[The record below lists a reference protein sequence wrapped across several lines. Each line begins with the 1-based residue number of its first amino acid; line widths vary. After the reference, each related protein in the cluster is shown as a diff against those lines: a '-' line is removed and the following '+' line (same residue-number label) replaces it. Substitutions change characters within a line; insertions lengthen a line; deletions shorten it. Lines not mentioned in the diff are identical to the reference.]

1 MKNLFKL
8 LIPLLVLL
16 LIPFGSTSLAK
27 DAQLTDF
34 RWTSRNDGNPPFVRI
49 VMDLSKAVH
58 AEAAMDDSGKNLEVI
73 LRNTSKGGTASQ
85 FDNMDKRAVDF
96 ATLSEKDGDTYLDV
110 ALSKSQKM
118 DDIRVFAL
126 RPDSKLNK
134 PHRLVVDIPIPGA
147 KQT

>member
-1 MKNLFKL
+1 MVYYQKGLNMKNLFKL

-85 FDNMDKRAVDF
+85 FDNMDKGQLILRHCPKRME
-96 ATLSEKDGDTYLDV
+96 THTWMSPYPNHRRWMT
-110 ALSKSQKM
+110 S
-118 DDIRVFAL
+118 VFL
-126 RPDSKLNK
+126 RFVRTAN
-134 PHRLVVDIPIPGA
+134 
-147 KQT
+147 

>member
-96 ATLSEKDGDTYLDV
+96 ATLSERMETHTWMSPYPNHRRWMT
-110 ALSKSQKM
+110 S
-118 DDIRVFAL
+118 VFL
-126 RPDSKLNK
+126 RFVRTAN
-134 PHRLVVDIPIPGA
+134 
-147 KQT
+147 

>member
-73 LRNTSKGGTASQ
+73 LGNTSKGGTASQ

-96 ATLSEKDGDTYLDV
+96 ATLSEKDGDT
-110 ALSKSQKM
+110 
-118 DDIRVFAL
+118 
-126 RPDSKLNK
+126 
-134 PHRLVVDIPIPGA
+134 
-147 KQT
+147 